1 MINVFLLNDVPA
13 EVGRWFDELH
23 VRRRRVEVH
32 YELIEEVVGKAVLR
46 VLGGAPLISP
56 MVLVDPNQVVTLVL
70 HVLEELLAP
79 LPVLLLLLV
88 RQQIV
93 GNQCGVDGRRR
104 VPCLVEP
111 PVESVIVKGAFLI
124 M

>member
-1 MINVFLLNDVPA
+1 MKLKARVINVFLLNDVPA

-79 LPVLLLLLV
+79 KIHF
-88 RQQIV
+88 RDCSAI
-93 GNQCGVDGRRR
+93 
-104 VPCLVEP
+104 
-111 PVESVIVKGAFLI
+111 
-124 M
+124 